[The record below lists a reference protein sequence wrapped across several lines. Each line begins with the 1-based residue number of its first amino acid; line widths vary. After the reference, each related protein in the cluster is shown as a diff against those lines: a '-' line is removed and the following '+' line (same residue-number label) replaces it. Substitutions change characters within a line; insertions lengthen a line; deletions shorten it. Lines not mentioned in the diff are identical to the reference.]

1 MASSPRGSTVPAGE
15 AGSRSGAARRSVRG
29 REGEK
34 SRAGRHLCR
43 EGRSSQSEVGSLVLG
58 MTPMMV
64 LLSEVPFRSRL
75 RTSCMLRGESTLV
88 RMVEPGSR
96 TPSWVSSSGRRLGI
110 WMALPAAMAAR
121 SAPLRCAP
129 PTHRRHRAASARGS
143 APLRAPGRDSG
154 GCSPPPPA
162 SCRAGPPR
170 ARCPR
175 LSCAEGETPPPC
187 GGSSPTQPDKLTSL
201 GQ

>member
-121 SAPLRCAP
+121 SAPLRTAHTPAP
-129 PTHRRHRAASARGS
+129 PGSLGARLRPATGARKGQRGLQPATPRLLPGRAAKGAL
-143 APLRAPGRDSG
+143 PPPVLRRGRDASALRG
-154 GCSPPPPA
+154 IFAYPA
-162 SCRAGPPR
+162 
-170 ARCPR
+170 
-175 LSCAEGETPPPC
+175 
-187 GGSSPTQPDKLTSL
+187 
-201 GQ
+201 